1 MKRLYLAI
9 VFLAVT
15 QVVMPQVPVMLV
27 AGQSNTDGR
36 VDSSVDYVLSWKD
49 DGIGVSLTVDTPR
62 DTMRLSYGSDAG
74 GQTDQMTWLQDFQI
88 LQGKM
93 MVDSVERVLTVIPD
107 GGKAQ
112 LSYVVRYTLPKD
124 ASVMHSIWQ
133 VWWRRLLASPM
144 RGA

>member
-36 VDSSVDYVLSWKD
+36 VDSSVDYVLSWKG

-74 GQTDQMTWLQDFQI
+74 SQTDQMT
-88 LQGKM
+88 
-93 MVDSVERVLTVIPD
+93 
-107 GGKAQ
+107 
-112 LSYVVRYTLPKD
+112 
-124 ASVMHSIWQ
+124 
-133 VWWRRLLASPM
+133 
-144 RGA
+144 